1 MHISLQ
7 GGWIMA
13 KVSSGV
19 TLTADFYLN
28 NFYQANRSARKAS
41 ERSKL
46 TTSELSYEDAR
57 ALKRAVGK
65 LGSYD
70 FSDEENIENIYSTIK
85 AFADTYNNTLTSSAE
100 SDNPD
105 LSKYSRQLKSLAAK
119 YNDDL
124 KNVGITVEKNGT
136 LSVNENLLKTKSID
150 TLKSTFTKD
159 DSRFI
164 TKTNSIARKLKS
176 NTYDALYQEM
186 TGNGGLINI
195 TL

>member
-1 MHISLQ
+1 
-7 GGWIMA
+7 MA

-28 NFYQANRSARKAS
+28 NFYQANRSARKAA
-41 ERSKL
+41 ERNKL
-46 TTSELSYEDAR
+46 SANALSYEDAR

-65 LGSYD
+65 LGSYE
-70 FSDEENIENIYSTIK
+70 FSDEENVENIYSTIK
-85 AFADTYNNTLTSSAE
+85 AFADTYNNTLTSSAK
-100 SDNPD
+100 SDDTD
-105 LSKYSRQLKSLAAK
+105 LSKYSRQLKNLASK
-119 YNDDL
+119 YSDDF
-124 KNVGITVEKNGT
+124 KKIGITVEKNGT
-136 LSVNENLLKTKSID
+136 LTVNEDLLKTKSVD

-164 TKTNSIARKLKS
+164 SKTTSIARKLKS